1 MINFMSESKENLTR
15 KQIRHS
21 ALKRFEELH
30 WDTVTAF
37 LGIRYPFIGSPYK
50 LMKAIVDSIPDEI
63 LSSPSMIKEY
73 AKRIKASRKER
84 KLSEEKV
91 ASLLASS
98 ARNISD
104 EENGRKRKINPYFL
118 LGFSLIYEVSPLYL
132 VPKDRFSADEVS
144 MEYVPKE
151 RIKNAEDLEYLNNK
165 EKFSIYKREAELLP
179 IQTLKDPE
187 SIKIYCFRIAESRKE
202 MGLSIEDVAK
212 KIGVST
218 AKVQGEEKLKEK
230 FKKNKEEGKKGGKI
244 NRYLLLAFSLLY
256 QLSPSVLVGSIQLP
270 DPTNLS
276 TPMMSYSPEANAIAE
291 YIICTL
297 YQKGDDPKVNDR
309 FLNVLRR
316 IYDAPIDSRKKFC
329 ESIATF
335 PGLAGLANRR
345 RIDFSEITRE
355 DWEKFL
361 RAPKEPE
368 TYIAI
373 GETLNT
379 LNDPGK
385 EDIEV
390 LTFFARLASKNTD
403 IKESIIKLFGL

>member
-1 MINFMSESKENLTR
+1 MNFMSKSKESLTR
-15 KQIRHS
+15 EQRRHL
-21 ALKRFEELH
+21 ALKRFEGYH

-37 LGIRYPFIGSPYK
+37 LGIRYPFVGSPYE
-50 LMKAIVDSIPDEI
+50 LVKAIVDSIPDEI
-63 LSSPSMIKEY
+63 LSSPSMIEEY
-73 AKRIKASRKER
+73 AKRIKASREER
-84 KLSEEKV
+84 KLSEEKI
-91 ASLLASS
+91 ARLLASS

-104 EENGRKRKINPYFL
+104 EENGRKKKINHYFL

-132 VPKDRFSADEVS
+132 VPKDRFSADEIPN
-144 MEYVPKE
+144 EYVLKE
-151 RIKNAEDLEYLNNK
+151 RIQNAEDLEYLNE

-179 IQTLKDPE
+179 LQTLKDSE
-187 SIKIYCFRIAESRKE
+187 SIKTYCFRIADSRKE

-212 KIGVST
+212 KVGVSA
-218 AKVQGEEKLKEK
+218 AKVQGEER
-230 FKKNKEEGKKGGKI
+230 KKGGKI

-256 QLSPSVLVGSIQLP
+256 QISPSVLVGSIQLP

-276 TPMMSYSPEANAIAE
+276 TPMMSYSPKANEIAE

-297 YQKGDDPKVNDR
+297 YQKGDAPKINDR

-316 IYDAPIDSRKKFC
+316 IYDAPIDSRKKLC
-329 ESIATF
+329 ESIAAF
-335 PGLAGLANRR
+335 PALAGPANRR
-345 RIDFSEITRE
+345 KKDFSKITRE

-361 RAPKEPE
+361 KAPKEPA

-373 GETLNT
+373 GKALNT

-390 LTFFARLASKNTD
+390 LTFFAHLASKNTD
-403 IKESIIKLFGL
+403 IKESLIILFGL